1 MDELIYKEKAMRSG
15 DLVNG
20 LHRAGMRALLRS
32 LGTIADEFSQP
43 FIGIVNSWNEMHPGH
58 AHLLRLSQEVK
69 HGIRM
74 AGGVPFEFNTIA
86 VCDGLAQGHVGMCFS
101 LPSREIVAD
110 SIEVMVEAHR
120 YDGLVFIGGCDKIVP
135 GMLMAL
141 ARINLPAVF
150 LPAGPMLPGRHD
162 GKDMAIYEARE
173 AVGRVRRGDLTLADL
188 EEIEENT
195 CPTFGSCAM
204 MGTANTMCCV
214 AEAIGLAL
222 PGSATTHAVFAR
234 KLREA
239 KLSGIQAV
247 KLVEQNLRP
256 SDLITPESL
265 ANALKVA
272 LAIGGSSNLL
282 LHVPAFA
289 HERGIALTAD
299 DIEEISKKTP
309 HLCDI
314 KPSGKFVLKD
324 MDDAGGVAVVMQE
337 LGEELLTLDVPT
349 VVGKT
354 WREILTKVKNKNP
367 QIIRPKNNPVYP
379 YGSLAILK
387 GNLAPE
393 GAAVKQTAV
402 APSMKQHTGPA
413 RIFESQEAVVEAILG
428 GRINHGDVL
437 VIRYEGPK
445 GGPGMR
451 EMLAATS
458 VLMGMGY
465 GETTAFVTDGRFS
478 GATRGPCVGHVG
490 PEAAVGGP
498 IAILRDGDLI
508 TIDIPNRRLD
518 VALSQEEIAARFKGW
533 QPLPPKV
540 KSSYLSRYSLLVDA
554 VYRGA
559 VLKKE

>member
-1 MDELIYKEKAMRSG
+1 MSELIYKPKEMRSG
-15 DLVNG
+15 TLVNG
-20 LHRAGMRALLRS
+20 LDRAGQRTLLRS
-32 LGTIADEFSQP
+32 IGLIAEELSQP

-86 VCDGLAQGHVGMCFS
+86 VCDGLAQGHVGICFS

-135 GMLMAL
+135 GMLMAM
-141 ARINLPAVF
+141 ARLNLPAVF
-150 LPAGPMLPGRHD
+150 LPSGPMLPGRFQ
-162 GKDMAIYEARE
+162 GKDMAIYESRE
-173 AVGRVRRGDLTLADL
+173 AVGRVRRGDLTLEDL
-188 EEIEENT
+188 EEMEENV
-195 CPTFGSCAM
+195 CPTFGSCSM

-214 AEAIGLAL
+214 AEALGVAL
-222 PGSATTHAVFAR
+222 PGSGTTHAVYSR

-239 KLSGIQAV
+239 KQSGIQAV
-247 KLVEQNLRP
+247 KMVQENIRP

-265 ANALKVA
+265 KNALRVY
-272 LAIGGSSNLL
+272 LAVGGSSNLL
-282 LHVPAFA
+282 LHMPAIA
-289 HERGIALTAD
+289 HERGISLSAD
-299 DIEEISKKTP
+299 DIEEISKTTP

-314 KPSGKFVLKD
+314 RPSGKHVLKD
-324 MDDAGGVAVVMQE
+324 MDEAGGVAVVMQE
-337 LGEELLTLDVPT
+337 LGEDLLSYDVPT
-349 VVGKT
+349 VAGKT

-367 QIIRPKNNPVYP
+367 QIIRTKDNPVYP
-379 YGSLAILK
+379 YGSMAILK

-402 APSMKQHTGPA
+402 APSMKKHTGPA
-413 RIFESQEAVVEAILG
+413 RVFESQEEVVEAILAG
-428 GRINHGDVL
+428 KINHGEVL

-465 GETTAFVTDGRFS
+465 GETTALITDGRFS
-478 GATRGPCVGHVG
+478 GATRGPCVGHIG
-490 PEAAVGGP
+490 PEAAEGGP
-498 IAILRDGDLI
+498 IAVIKDGDLI
-508 TIDIPNRRLD
+508 TIDIPNRKLE
-518 VALSQEEIAARFKGW
+518 VALSKEEIESRFKNW

-540 KSSYLSRYSLLVDA
+540 NSSYMARYRMLVGP
-554 VYRGA
+554 VNRGA

>member
-1 MDELIYKEKAMRSG
+1 MRSG
-15 DLVNG
+15 TLVNG
-20 LHRAGMRALLRS
+20 LDRAGMRSHLRAIGLIS
-32 LGTIADEFSQP
+32 DEFSQP

-101 LPSREIVAD
+101 LPSREIIAD
-110 SIEVMVEAHR
+110 SIEVMVEAQR

-141 ARINLPAVF
+141 ARLNLPAVF
-150 LPAGPMLPGRHD
+150 LPSGPMMPGRYQ

-173 AVGRVRRGDLTLADL
+173 AVGKVRRGEIIPEDL
-188 EEIEENT
+188 EEIEESI

-214 AEAIGLAL
+214 AEALGVAL
-222 PGSATTHAVFAR
+222 PGSATTHAVYSR

-239 KLSGIQAV
+239 KQSGIQAV
-247 KLVEQNLRP
+247 KMVKENIRP
-256 SDLITPESL
+256 SDLITPETL
-265 ANALKVA
+265 ANALRVS
-272 LAIGGSSNLL
+272 LAVGGSSNLL
-282 LHVPAFA
+282 LHMPAIA
-289 HERGIALTAD
+289 HELGISLNAE
-299 DIEEISKKTP
+299 DIEEISKSTP

-314 KPSGKFVLKD
+314 KPSGKYVLKD
-324 MDDAGGVAVVMQE
+324 MDEAGGVPVVMKE
-337 LGEELLTLDVPT
+337 LGEEMLSLDVPT
-349 VVGKT
+349 VAGKT
-354 WREILTKVKNKNP
+354 WREILSKVKNKNS
-367 QIIRPKNNPVYP
+367 QIIRSKDNPVYP

-393 GAAVKQTAV
+393 GAVVKQTAV

-413 RIFESQEAVVEAILG
+413 RVFESQEEVVAAILAG
-428 GRINHGDVL
+428 KINHGDVL

-451 EMLAATS
+451 ELLAATS
-458 VLMGMGY
+458 VLMGMGL
-465 GETTAFVTDGRFS
+465 GETTALVTDGRFS

-490 PEAAVGGP
+490 PEAAAGGL
-498 IAILRDGDLI
+498 IAILQDGDLI
-508 TIDIPNRRLD
+508 TIDIPNRKIE
-518 VALSQEEIAARFKGW
+518 VALSKEEIEARFKNW

-540 KSSYLSRYSLLVDA
+540 KSSYLTRYSMLVEP
-554 VYRGA
+554 VNRGA
-559 VLKKE
+559 VLKKEW